1 MMPRIRPSCRKPAQ
15 SAAEQRGCTE
25 SRYPVALFGQMWWA
39 GQVTDLDRNALLAAY
54 DAQLRAH
61 SPEPVPE
68 GVTIERDGPLVR
80 TTGLDHGGFLS
91 YTTLGGL
98 AGDELDAL
106 IARQR
111 DLFAARGESVE
122 WKLHGHDEPADLPER
137 LRSAGFE
144 PEPQETVVV
153 GPVAP
158 LAATMPVPPE
168 GVRLR
173 EVSARADLDR
183 IVEMEEAVWNDT
195 RGWLAV
201 GLERE
206 LAADPQAL
214 SVVVAEADN
223 EVVSAG
229 WVRYVAGTGFAT
241 LWGGSTLPRW
251 RKRGIYKALVTYRAR
266 LAAQRGYTYLQVDA
280 SDDSRPILQRLG
292 FIAITTTTPYV
303 FTP

>member
-1 MMPRIRPSCRKPAQ
+1 VS
-15 SAAEQRGCTE
+15 
-25 SRYPVALFGQMWWA
+25 
-39 GQVTDLDRNALLAAY
+39 DLDPNALRVAY
-54 DAQLRAH
+54 DAHLRAH
-61 SPEPVPE
+61 PPDPVPE
-68 GVTIERDGPLVR
+68 GVTVERDGPLVR
-80 TTGLDHGGFLS
+80 ITGLDHGGFLT

-98 AGDELDAL
+98 TGDEVDAL

-111 DLFAARGESVE
+111 DLFAARGEPVE

-137 LRSAGFE
+137 LRAAGFE
-144 PEPQETVVV
+144 PQPQETVVV

-168 GVRLR
+168 GVHLR

-183 IVEMEEAVWNDT
+183 IARMEEAVWNDT
-195 RGWLAV
+195 RGWLAD

-214 SVVVAEADN
+214 SVVVAEAAG

-229 WVRYVAGTGFAT
+229 WVRYVSGTGFAT
-241 LWGGSTLPRW
+241 LWGGSTLPPW

-292 FIAITTTTPYV
+292 FVAVTTTTPYV